1 MKVKRVLIN
10 KKGSDVILRTF
21 TPFYQKYIS
30 MEKFFLVT
38 DGGFQPPT

>member
-21 TPFYQKYIS
+21 TPFYQKYITS
-30 MEKFFLVT
+30 MEKFFFNTL
-38 DGGFQPPT
+38 